1 MGDRLRAG
9 KELALFRADLKERE
23 GARRVQENL
32 TGMELGLV
40 AGEQA
45 KAADLD
51 DQATQLQTDAF
62 GVLSDFGKQLVSSQ
76 NPFDRPQGVT
86 QSKVDPN
93 VTFNES
99 ALQAQ
104 ILTPSN
110 PNFGTPDLNPITQP
124 QIIKQPE
131 IFKPLNPFEF
141 AGIQGN
147 TAVA

>member
-1 MGDRLRAG
+1 
-9 KELALFRADLKERE
+9 
-23 GARRVQENL
+23 
-32 TGMELGLV
+32 MELGLS

-110 PNFGTPDLNPITQP
+110 LILAP
-124 QIIKQPE
+124 QI
-131 IFKPLNPFEF
+131 
-141 AGIQGN
+141 
-147 TAVA
+147 